1 MFIRIIRIAPI
12 LIILLAAFFYF
23 KPVWQNKLIPF
34 PGNLLV
40 SYFSPWKEESWPGY
54 PTGVPRKGL
63 LGFDTVRMMGPWRHF
78 ITDEIKSGRFPLWN
92 PHQFGGAPMSANY
105 QSALFFPPNLIY
117 LILPFY
123 VAWTILIISQLLLAS
138 FGMYLFLKSQFEDNN
153 LITNNQSLITILPS
167 LAYGFSSWMSVWIEW
182 NIHGFVYALLPF
194 ALLFIH
200 KRKTI
205 LTILTISLIIFAGH
219 PQMAM
224 IGITALL
231 IASIVCRKF
240 KWMVGVLFIVLLI
253 TAIQWWPVLGYYQQ
267 ASREQQ
273 SGEFSYGKTLLS
285 WSQIPQLISPNFFG
299 NPATGNFSGK
309 LDFLESTAYSGIAV
323 LGFALMGIISFLF
336 SLKFP
341 LRSSKSLSSLI
352 ETFCLVIL
360 GIVIL
365 LAFPTPVSLLLGRLN
380 IPILSTSVASRW
392 LMLLPLALTILSA
405 QGLNCFF
412 ASNKARPCEARP
424 GLYIPA
430 AFIFILIVG
439 LWIYA
444 LLSPPEF
451 RSVSFRN
458 LIITTAISGL
468 FLLTLLF
475 RIKGRQ
481 SLMKISLFILGI
493 FSIGELILFG
503 WKTMPYTEKRFIYPV
518 TPVLAKLQE
527 LSRDG
532 SRFAATDGSVLESN
546 FATYYGLYDLSG
558 YDALYPRR
566 MGELVWTAANNGKPV
581 KDFSRSTVVVPTK
594 QSDSRNNL
602 WNLAGVHWIINKD
615 DMLTEHP
622 GQKSNDL
629 SSDFEL
635 IWEEGK
641 WQIYENTKVF
651 PRSFFISDISPAKQ
665 DPALQDPITPA
676 EITSYKPNKVD
687 ISVDAPENGYL
698 VLTDTFYPGW
708 KVTVDGTLA
717 EILPAFGAFR
727 AVRVSKGIHTV
738 KFNL

>member
-1 MFIRIIRIAPI
+1 M
-12 LIILLAAFFYF
+12 
-23 KPVWQNKLIPF
+23 
-34 PGNLLV
+34 V
-40 SYFSPWKEESWPGY
+40 SYFSPWKEEAWPGY

-63 LGFDTVRMMGPWRHF
+63 LGFDTARMMGPWRRF
-78 ITDEIKSGRFPLWN
+78 ITDEIKSGRFPFWN

-123 VAWTILIISQLLLAS
+123 IAWTILVVSQPILATI
-138 FGMYLFLKSQFEDNN
+138 GMYL
-153 LITNNQSLITILPS
+153 LIKEFINTSLSTHQLINSLIISFLS
-167 LAYGFSSWMSVWIEW
+167 LFYGFSSWMSVWIEW

-194 ALLFIH
+194 ALLFIY
-200 KRKTI
+200 KKKTI
-205 LTILTISLIIFAGH
+205 LTILTISAIIFSGH
-219 PQMAM
+219 PQIAL

-231 IASIVCRKF
+231 VASIVWRKF
-240 KWMVGVLFIVLLI
+240 KWMAGVLSIVLLI
-253 TAIQWWPVLGYYQQ
+253 TAIQWWPVLRYYQQ

-273 SGEFSYGKTLLS
+273 SGEFSYGKTLLP

-309 LDFLESTAYSGIAV
+309 LDFLESTAYSGIAIF
-323 LGFALMGIISFLF
+323 GFALMGIISFLS

-341 LRSSKSLSSLI
+341 LRSSKFLSSST

-365 LAFPTPVSLLLGRLN
+365 LAFSTPVSLLLGRLN

-392 LMLLPLALTILSA
+392 LMLLPLVTTLLAAIGINDFINISISDHT
-405 QGLNCFF
+405 
-412 ASNKARPCEARP
+412 KKTRPFWERP
-424 GLYIPA
+424 GLFGPSIIIA
-430 AFIFILIVG
+430 VLTIG
-439 LWIYA
+439 LWLYA
-444 LLSPPEF
+444 LFSPPEF

-458 LIITTAISGL
+458 LIITTAIAGL
-468 FLLTLLF
+468 FLLTVLF

-481 SLMKISLFILGI
+481 SLTKISLFILGI

-503 WKTMPYTEKRFIYPV
+503 WKTMPYTERRFIYPV

-594 QSDSRNNL
+594 QSDDRNNL
-602 WNLAGVHWIINKD
+602 WNLAGVRWIINKD
-615 DMLTEHP
+615 DMLAEHP
-622 GQKSNDL
+622 GQKSNEL

-651 PRSFFISDISPAKQ
+651 PRAFFISDIYPAEQ
-665 DPALQDPITPA
+665 GPITPA
-676 EITSYKPNKVD
+676 EIMLYQSNKIE
-687 ISVDAPENGYL
+687 ISVSAPTDGYL
-698 VLTDTFYPGW
+698 ILTDTYYPGW
-708 KVTVDGTLA
+708 KASVDGTGVN
-717 EILPAFGAFR
+717 ILPAFGAFR
-727 AVRVSKGIHTV
+727 AVEVSKGSHTV
-738 KFNL
+738 RFNL